1 MVIMSVT
8 ILSPRSA
15 QRRSLQ
21 RAWAAN
27 ALTALAGLGFGI
39 TLLLAVTEESW
50 SGLHAA
56 GGIATALGR
65 LAGLAGAYGMLLVLL
80 LAARLPALERSAGQ
94 DRLIGWHRR
103 LAPYTLF
110 AIAAHGVLIAVG
122 YAQAAHTGVLHEAWT
137 ILSSYQ
143 WMVPATLGFGML
155 VAAGVTSYRR
165 ARRRLSH
172 ETWWTIHL
180 YTYLGLALAFVH
192 QITTGAAFVGHPL
205 AQAWW
210 IAIWG
215 VAVGAVVAFRVGLP
229 VARSLRHG
237 LRVSRVDQEAPG
249 VVSITLEGRDVHRLP
264 VAGGHFAHWRFLTRE
279 HWSQAHPFSF
289 SAMPRGNRLRITV
302 KDQGDHTRRLAD
314 LEPGTP
320 VALEGPY
327 GAFTV
332 DARRTDRVLLIG
344 AGVGA
349 AVLPALIEDLPPQ
362 VDIIV
367 INRASR
373 REDLVLHDEIS
384 HLVREHGGQVIE
396 LVGSRDAVPMDAGRL
411 GRLVP
416 DIRQRDIYICGPELL
431 ATQIAEDARDAGVP
445 PEQIHHETFAY

>member
-1 MVIMSVT
+1 MSVA
-8 ILSPRSA
+8 IHSGPAL
-15 QRRSLQ
+15 RRPLPHA
-21 RAWAAN
+21 RAAK
-27 ALTALAGLGFGI
+27 ALIALAGLGLGV
-39 TLLLAVTEESW
+39 TLMLAVTEESW
-50 SGLHAA
+50 SGLQAA

-65 LAGLAGAYGMLLVLL
+65 LAGLVGAYGMLLVLL
-80 LAARLPALERSAGQ
+80 LAARLPALERFAGQ

-103 LAPYTLF
+103 IAPYTLF
-110 AIAAHGVLIAVG
+110 AIAAHAVLIVVG
-122 YAQAAHTGVLHEAWT
+122 YAEAARTGALHEAWT
-137 ILSSYQ
+137 ILTSYQ

-180 YTYLGLALAFVH
+180 YTYLGLALAFAH

-210 IAIWG
+210 IAMW
-215 VAVGAVVAFRVGLP
+215 VSAVGAVLAFRVGLP

-237 LRVSRVDQEAPG
+237 LRVARVEHEAPG
-249 VVSITLEGRDVHRLP
+249 VVSITLEGRDVHRLA

-279 HWSQAHPFSF
+279 HWSQSHPFSF
-289 SAMPRGNRLRITV
+289 SALPHGNRLRITV
-302 KDQGDHTRRLAD
+302 KDLGDHTRRLAN

-332 DARRTDRVLLIG
+332 DARKTDRVLLIG

-362 VDIIV
+362 VDIVV

-373 REDLVLHDEIS
+373 REDLVLHDEITK
-384 HLVREHGGQVIE
+384 LVHTRGGRVLE
-396 LVGSRDAVPMDAGRL
+396 LVGSRGAVPMDASRL
-411 GRLVP
+411 RRLVP
-416 DIRQRDIYICGPELL
+416 DLRRRDIYICGPESL
-431 ATQIAEDARDAGVP
+431 AAQIAEDARDDGVP
-445 PEQIHHETFAY
+445 PEQIHRESFAY